1 MEPFM
6 RSLVIALACASLLG
20 SHAIAQKMNADDLK
34 WVNKCIDD
42 NKGAAAD
49 GVIRKYC
56 MCMNEKMDDNETQ
69 SISTWEKSHPTERAA
84 CDKESGWK

>member
-1 MEPFM
+1 MKILAA
-6 RSLVIALACASLLG
+6 SLIAAAALLG
-20 SHAIAQKMNADDLK
+20 STGAFAQKMNADDLK
-34 WVNKCIDD
+34 WVNRCIDD

-49 GVIRKYC
+49 GIIRKYC

-69 SISTWEKSHPTERAA
+69 SISTWEKSHPKERQA